1 MKFRLVYTWDI
12 FRLVLM
18 VYMYIQQLT
27 LRDVNGLCLR
37 AEDRRLKKFRSTFCT
52 GPEERRVD
60 DRMVEEHF
68 SLKRIGYVLTNP
80 GTAV

>member
-12 FRLVLM
+12 FRLALM

-27 LRDVNGLCLR
+27 LKDMNGLCLR
-37 AEDRRLKKFRSTFCT
+37 AEDRRLKKFRTDFCT

-60 DRMVEEHF
+60 DFIAEEKF
-68 SLKRIGYVLTNP
+68 SLKHIGYVLTNP